1 MGKTRRWIRVLGL
14 IGIALLLFG
23 CNPVEDASDSGS
35 LLVLVS
41 LTGTDTGGQEANFLQ
56 SDVILSNGTV
66 TADAAKAVFKVELLE
81 PNSIMGPSHFN
92 DIKLTKYTVAYM
104 RSDGRNQQGV
114 DVPYAFDG
122 SLSTL
127 IEIGSTVNVSFIIVR
142 EVAKLEPPLINLH
155 EGRGE
160 GVLQVTA
167 KVEFYGH
174 DMADRKVK
182 AVGYLTIF
190 FADYTDT

>member
-1 MGKTRRWIRVLGL
+1 MGM
-14 IGIALLLFG
+14 ALLLFG
-23 CNPVEDASDSGS
+23 CNPVEDDSDSGS
-35 LLVLVS
+35 LLILVS
-41 LTGTDTGGQEANFLQ
+41 LTGTDAQGQEANYLQ
-56 SDVILSNGTV
+56 SDVIGSSGIV
-66 TADAAKAVFKVELLE
+66 TADEAKAVFKVQLLE

-92 DIKLTKYTVAYM
+92 NVVLNKYTVSYM

-114 DVPYAFDG
+114 DVPYSFEGA
-122 SLSTL
+122 LSTT
-127 IEIGSTVNVSFIIVR
+127 IEINTTVNVLFIIVR

-174 DMADRKVK
+174 DIANRKVK

-190 FADYTDT
+190 FANYSDT

>member
-1 MGKTRRWIRVLGL
+1 MGQAKRWLRVVGL
-14 IGIALLLFG
+14 MGIVLFLFG
-23 CNPVEDASDSGS
+23 CNPVEDDSDSS
-35 LLVLVS
+35 SFLILLS
-41 LTGTDTGGQEANFLQ
+41 MTGTSIEGQEANYLQ
-56 SDVILSNGTV
+56 SDVILSSGTV

-92 DIKLTKYTVAYM
+92 NVVLTKYTVTYM
-104 RSDGRNQQGV
+104 RSDGNNRQGV

-127 IEIGSTVNVSFIIVR
+127 IEIGTTVNVSFIIVR
-142 EVAKLEPPLINLH
+142 EVAKLEPPLVNLL

-167 KVEFYGH
+167 RVEFYGH
-174 DMADRKVK
+174 DMTNRKVK
-182 AVGYLTIF
+182 VIGYLTIF
-190 FADYTDT
+190 FANYTDT